1 MDKRSK
7 IVLGVFCL
15 VILGIIITE
24 IVRPRPINWRAS
36 YTNTDTIPY
45 GCYVLFNELSGLFE
59 NAEIQTVYDN
69 TYDALNKR
77 DSIQKSGFI
86 FINNFIYFDEQETY
100 KLLDYVH
107 QGNTVFIASNNFGGV
122 LADTLKIDVLSDYVL
137 EEEEAKLSFTHA
149 TFEDESYVYSRG
161 IQYSRF
167 THLDT
172 VNSKVLGHIK
182 YTQRNVLENKPDEY
196 INAPNFIQTQF
207 GKGTFLLNST
217 PQAYTNYYM
226 LGGNQDYVANTFSY
240 FKEDTVYWDNYK
252 KSGRVVVTSPMRFVL
267 TQNSLKWAYYLTI
280 GSLLLFVLFRA
291 KRQQRIIPVIKPL
304 ENSSVEFARTVG
316 ALYYQNKNYTDLIHK
331 KISYF
336 LAYLRN
342 RYHLEL
348 SNISDKT
355 VHALA
360 AKSGKGKEE
369 TKKVLELIVSL
380 KNKKFHTEQDS
391 ILLTKTI
398 TDFKK

>member
-24 IVRPRPINWRAS
+24 IVRPRPINWRPS
-36 YTNTDTIPY
+36 YTNADKIPY
-45 GCYVLFNELSGLFE
+45 GCYVLYNELSELFNTTDIE
-59 NAEIQTVYDN
+59 TVYDN
-69 TYDALNKR
+69 TYDALSKT

-100 KLLDYVH
+100 RLLDYVH
-107 QGNTVFIASNNFGGV
+107 QGNTVFIASSDFGGI
-122 LADTLKIDVLSDYVL
+122 LSDTLNIGVMSSYNLQ
-137 EEEEAKLSFTHA
+137 EEEAELNFTNNKFKNQKY
-149 TFEDESYVYSRG
+149 TYSRG
-161 IQYSRF
+161 LSYTRF
-167 THLDT
+167 SSIDT
-172 VNSKVLGHIK
+172 LNSKVLGHIK
-182 YTQRNVLENKPDEY
+182 YTERNVLENKPDEY

-207 GKGTFLLNST
+207 GKGTFLLNT
-217 PQAYTNYYM
+217 IPQAYTNYYV
-226 LGGNQDYVANTFSY
+226 LGDNQEYVANTFSY
-240 FKEDTVYWDNYK
+240 FEEDTIYWDNYK
-252 KSGRVVVTSPMRFVL
+252 KTGRVVVTSPLRFVL
-267 TQNSLKWAYYLTI
+267 TQSSLKWAYYLTMV
-280 GSLLLFVLFRA
+280 SLLLFVLFKA

-316 ALYYQNKNYTDLIHK
+316 ALYYQNKDYTDLIQK
-331 KISYF
+331 KTTYF

-348 SNISDKT
+348 SNISDRT
-355 VHALA
+355 VQTLA

-369 TKKVLELIVSL
+369 TKKLLELIVSL
-380 KNKKFHTEQDS
+380 KNKKTHTEQDS
-391 ILLTKTI
+391 ILLNKTI

>member
-24 IVRPRPINWRAS
+24 IVRPRPINWRPS
-36 YTNTDTIPY
+36 YTNADKIPY
-45 GCYVLFNELSGLFE
+45 GCYVLYNELSELFNTADIE
-59 NAEIQTVYDN
+59 TVYDN
-69 TYDALNKR
+69 TYDALSKT

-107 QGNTVFIASNNFGGV
+107 QGNTVFIASADFGGI
-122 LADTLKIDVLSDYVL
+122 LSDTLNINVLSSYNL
-137 EEEEAKLSFTHA
+137 QEEEAELNFTNNKFKNQKY
-149 TFEDESYVYSRG
+149 TYSRG
-161 IQYSRF
+161 MLYARFYSI
-167 THLDT
+167 DT
-172 VNSKVLGHIK
+172 LNSKVLGHIK
-182 YTQRNVLENKPDEY
+182 YTERNVLENLPDVY
-196 INAPNFIQTQF
+196 IDAPNFIQTQF
-207 GKGTFLLNST
+207 GKGTFLLNTT
-217 PQAYTNYYM
+217 PQAYTNYYV
-226 LGGNQDYVANTFSY
+226 LGDNQEYVANTFSY
-240 FKEDTVYWDNYK
+240 FEEDTIYWDNYK
-252 KSGRVVVTSPMRFVL
+252 KSGRVVVTSPLRFVL
-267 TQNSLKWAYYLTI
+267 TQNSLKWAYYLTM
-280 GSLLLFVLFRA
+280 GSLILFVLFRA

-316 ALYYQNKNYTDLIHK
+316 ALYYQNKDYTDLIHK
-331 KISYF
+331 KITYF

-348 SNISDKT
+348 ANISDRT
-355 VHALA
+355 VQTLA

-369 TKKVLELIVSL
+369 TKKLLELIVSL
-380 KNKKFHTEQDS
+380 KNKKAHTEQDS
-391 ILLTKTI
+391 ILLNKTI

>member
-24 IVRPRPINWRAS
+24 IVRPRPINWRPS
-36 YTNTDTIPY
+36 YTNADKIPY
-45 GCYVLFNELSGLFE
+45 GCYVLYNELSELFD
-59 NAEIQTVYDN
+59 NSEIETVYDN
-69 TYDALNKR
+69 TYDALSKR
-77 DSIQKSGFI
+77 DSLQKSGFI

-107 QGNTVFIASNNFGGV
+107 QGNTVFIASTNFGGI
-122 LADTLKIDVLSDYVL
+122 LSDTLNLDVLSNYNL
-137 EEEEAKLSFTHA
+137 QEEEAELNFTHN
-149 TFEDESYVYSRG
+149 TFKNQKFKYSRG
-161 IQYSRF
+161 LLYTRF
-167 THLDT
+167 SSMDT

-182 YTQRNVLENKPDEY
+182 YTQRNVLENQPDEY
-196 INAPNFIQTQF
+196 IDAPNFIQTQF
-207 GKGTFLLNST
+207 GKGTFLLNTT
-217 PQAYTNYYM
+217 PQAYTNYYV
-226 LGGNQDYVANTFSY
+226 LGDNQEYVANTFSY
-240 FKEDTVYWDNYK
+240 FKENTIYWDNYK
-252 KSGRVVVTSPMRFVL
+252 KAGRVVVQSPMRFVL
-267 TQNSLKWAYYLTI
+267 TQSSLKWAYYLTI
-280 GSLLLFVLFRA
+280 ASLLLFVIFRA

-316 ALYYQNKNYTDLIHK
+316 ALYYQNKDYTDLIHK

-336 LAYLRN
+336 LAYLRS

-355 VHALA
+355 VQKLA

-369 TKKVLELIVSL
+369 TKKLLELIVLL
-380 KNKKFHTEQDS
+380 KNKKIHTEQDS
-391 ILLTKTI
+391 ILLNKTI
-398 TDFKK
+398 ADFKK